1 KKVITDKQLRYII
14 NQVYIP
20 KITYLL
26 NDMTLSTNTCNKFQS
41 KISKTIKHKLGLA
54 TTTPNT
60 VLYNPLEYGFFQIW
74 ERQIIHHG
82 TNWQI
87 RINSPNHA
95 GILTR
100 IRTQETQN
108 IYWSTHSF
116 TSLHL
121 TQPFIQRGKNLTH
134 DIVFLLRQHGFN
146 FNTPFIITPKKID
159 TTLEETMSPQ
169 WIHKHRTQLRKNQI
183 IFLGQCLNAN
193 NT

>member
-41 KISKTIKHKLGLA
+41 KISKTIKHKLGLV

-95 GILTR
+95 GILIR
-100 IRTQETQN
+100 IQTQETQN

-116 TSLHL
+116 TLLHL
-121 TQPFIQRGKNLTH
+121 TQLFIQRGKNLIH

-146 FNTPFIITPKKID
+146 FNTPFIITSKKSILSSKKPWAPNGF
-159 TTLEETMSPQ
+159 TNIEPNLVKTKLS
-169 WIHKHRTQLRKNQI
+169 
-183 IFLGQCLNAN
+183 F
-193 NT
+193 